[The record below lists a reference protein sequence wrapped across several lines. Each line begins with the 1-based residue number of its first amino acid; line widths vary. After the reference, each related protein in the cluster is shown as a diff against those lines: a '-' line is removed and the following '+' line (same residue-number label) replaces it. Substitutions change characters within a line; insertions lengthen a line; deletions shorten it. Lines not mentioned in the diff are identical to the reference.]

1 MLIFLS
7 LVEFLTSEE
16 KVFLETIYISEG
28 KKMWYI
34 ASSILKNKEQAE
46 DAVQTAFLK
55 LAKHVSTLQSIH
67 DKNKQGYYIH
77 TIVKNT
83 AISLWKKHQK
93 EIIGCSDAL
102 DHFRLKSADDY
113 FDTFEDTIIFMED
126 FHEIEILIKKLK
138 PIYRQAIYLR
148 FILELSYKEIADI
161 CDITQ
166 VNARFRVSYA
176 LKQIRKFA
184 KKAGNENV

>member
-7 LVEFLTSEE
+7 SVEFLTPEE
-16 KVFLETIYISEG
+16 KVFLETIYINEG
-28 KKMWYI
+28 KKMWCI
-34 ASSILKNKEQAE
+34 AISILKNKEQAE

-55 LAKHVSTLQSIH
+55 LAKHVSTLQSIQ

-77 TIVKNT
+77 TTVKNT
-83 AISLWKKHQK
+83 ALTMCKKRQK
-93 EIIGCSDAL
+93 EKIICNDTL
-102 DHFRLKSADDY
+102 DYFHLKSADDY
-113 FDTFEDTIIFMED
+113 TDTFEDTFIFMED
-126 FHEIEILIKKLK
+126 FHEIEVFLNKLK
-138 PIYRQAIYLR
+138 PIYKQAVYLR
-148 FILELSYKEIADI
+148 FILELSYPEIADI
-161 CDITQ
+161 CNITQ